1 MSALLV
7 ITALSVSMSIMIA
20 IPAGISANQAA
31 AQDLIDELGETI
43 RQTQETINRTLTQ
56 IDCTLVKSV
65 VMYPDGSA
73 VINLDGSGGMYE
85 VGGGESG
92 NFGGAMNQSYY
103 SHIANITGVATIAPI
118 LEVNQGHDET
128 ITVNGGVAPEQYN
141 VTVTDYIIKGIPL
154 NASLI
159 GNYSLLPL
167 NIITGRNLLADEV
180 GKVVFSKNCSAYFNK
195 TVGDAV
201 TILGHNFTVVG
212 IYEPLGFSDNLYVYM
227 NLVDAQ
233 VITNNTDTISMLRVF
248 AENPDVVS
256 SVAGSISSMYPE
268 LSILTA
274 EQRLSELKSMQ
285 ALYDLQLASSQEVM
299 NQTQAQAYI
308 EIIITVSATSLIVLF
323 VMLYTVR
330 GRTKEIGTL
339 KAMGASN
346 QIVMGQFLLEG
357 TLLSLIAG
365 VVGVVIGT
373 IAAPY
378 LTSVLLPTVGGSIQD
393 MYVMV
398 SPVLVLIA
406 LGISVLLG
414 ALGSLYPALR
424 AARTRPVEAMR
435 YE

>member
-1 MSALLV
+1 
-7 ITALSVSMSIMIA
+7 
-20 IPAGISANQAA
+20 
-31 AQDLIDELGETI
+31 
-43 RQTQETINRTLTQ
+43 
-56 IDCTLVKSV
+56 
-65 VMYPDGSA
+65 
-73 VINLDGSGGMYE
+73 
-85 VGGGESG
+85 
-92 NFGGAMNQSYY
+92 
-103 SHIANITGVATIAPI
+103 
-118 LEVNQGHDET
+118 
-128 ITVNGGVAPEQYN
+128 
-141 VTVTDYIIKGIPL
+141 
-154 NASLI
+154 LI